1 MPLNFAGNK
10 PAVARCSHLSVFAG
24 NTMSG
29 TAEEDLFTCLEAVE
43 IMHVDWSSYWPAEPS
58 IIALSGAI
66 GAVALGSSDRQ
77 VIGSLSSDF
86 WRLLCGTQVHLSVH
100 K

>member
-1 MPLNFAGNK
+1 
-10 PAVARCSHLSVFAG
+10 
-24 NTMSG
+24 MSG

-43 IMHVDWSSYWPAEPS
+43 IMHVDWSSYWRGLEYWIAEPS

-66 GAVALGSSDRQ
+66 GAVALGFVRST

-100 K
+100 KGKGLNVTTPSF

>member
-43 IMHVDWSSYWPAEPS
+43 IMHVDWSSYWRGLEYWIAEPS

-66 GAVALGSSDRQ
+66 GAVALGFVRSTSDR
-77 VIGSLSSDF
+77 IIEL
-86 WRLLCGTQVHLSVH
+86 
-100 K
+100 